1 MENLKDYITQ
11 KTSAAA
17 ETLPV
22 MASLSTQTKNDVLMA
37 MADAL
42 DANVAAILKANNRDL
57 STHADIAPA
66 LRRRLE
72 LDEAKVKGIA
82 QALRDIAALPD
93 PIGSIE
99 KLGKR
104 PLGFE
109 LQRMRVPIGV
119 IGVIFESR
127 PNVVV
132 EIAGLVLKS
141 GNACVLR
148 GGKEALETNKAIVSV
163 LRGTI
168 VSTHVP
174 VDYLQFI
181 DITDHEAVKI
191 LCEDREHVQL
201 MIPRG
206 GSKLIETVRE
216 HARMPVL
223 SHNKGICHVYIDD
236 AADEAMALKIA
247 VNAKVQNPSVCNAAE
262 TILVA
267 ELITPTLLPKLV
279 EKLKEWNVEVRGCE
293 RTRAIVAD
301 VVPATEQD
309 WSTEYLDLIV
319 SIKVVNNLDEAIAHI
334 RKYSTNHSDAIV
346 TDNKEHAQ
354 MFVRAV
360 DSACVLVNASTR
372 LVDGG
377 VFGLGAEVGIST
389 DRTYD
394 RGPMGVEALTVRKY
408 VVLGSGQ
415 VRE

>member
-1 MENLKDYITQ
+1 MDLQNYITE
-11 KTSAAA
+11 KTSVAQS
-17 ETLPV
+17 TLTV
-22 MASLSTQTKNDVLMA
+22 MASLSTDVKNAALMA

-42 DANVAAILKANNRDL
+42 DANVAVVLDANKRDL
-57 STHADIAPA
+57 EAHAGVPGAM
-66 LRRRLE
+66 RRRLE
-72 LDEAKVKGIA
+72 LDEQKVKSIA
-82 QALRDIAALPD
+82 QALRDISALPD
-93 PIGSIE
+93 PVGAIE
-99 KLGKR
+99 SLGKR

-148 GGKEALETNKAIVSV
+148 GGKEALETNKAIVKILHDALAATS
-163 LRGTI
+163 I
-168 VSTHVP
+168 P
-174 VDYLQFI
+174 PAYLQFI

-206 GSKLIETVRE
+206 GNKLIETVRE
-216 HARMPVL
+216 HAKMPVL

-236 AADEAMALKIA
+236 AADDAMALKIA
-247 VNAKVQNPSVCNAAE
+247 VNAKAQNPSVCNAAE
-262 TILVA
+262 TILIA
-267 ELITPTLLPKLV
+267 EAKAQLLPELIKQLHAN
-279 EKLKEWNVEVRGCE
+279 NVEVRGCG

-301 VVPATEQD
+301 VIAATEAD

-319 SIKVVNNLDEAIAHI
+319 SIKVVKDIDEAIEHI

-346 TDNKEHAQ
+346 TNNKEHANK
-354 MFVRAV
+354 FVRAV
-360 DSACVLVNASTR
+360 DSAAVLVNASTR

-408 VVLGSGQ
+408 VVLGNGQ
-415 VRE
+415 IRE

>member
-1 MENLKDYITQ
+1 MDLEKYIKE
-11 KTSAAA
+11 KTSAAQA
-17 ETLPV
+17 TLLV
-22 MASLSTQTKNDVLMA
+22 MAVLSTEIKNQALLII
-37 MADAL
+37 ADAL
-42 DANVAAILKANNRDL
+42 DANTQKILEANQRDL
-57 STHADIAPA
+57 TQYSDVAPA
-66 LRRRLE
+66 LRKRLG
-72 LDEAKVKGIA
+72 LDEHKVASIA

-93 PIGSIE
+93 PVGSVE
-99 KLGKR
+99 SMGER

-109 LQRMRVPIGV
+109 LERMRVPIGV

-148 GGKEALETNKAIVSV
+148 GGKEALETNK
-163 LRGTI
+163 TI
-168 VSTHVP
+168 VEILKTALGSTDVP
-174 VDYLQFI
+174 SEYLQFI
-181 DITDHEAVKI
+181 DITDHEAVNI

-216 HARMPVL
+216 HAKMPVL

-236 AADEAMALKIA
+236 AADEMMALKIA

-267 ELITPTLLPKLV
+267 ESKTQLLSELITQLR
-279 EKLKEWNVEVRGCE
+279 EKNVEVRGCE
-293 RTRAIVAD
+293 KTRAIVTD
-301 VVPATEQD
+301 VIPASEED

-319 SIKVVNNLDEAIAHI
+319 SIKVVKDINEAIAHI
-334 RKYSTNHSDAIV
+334 QKYSTNHSDAIV
-346 TDNKEHAQ
+346 TNNTGHAEQ
-354 MFVRAV
+354 FVRSV

-408 VVLGSGQ
+408 VVRGSGQ

>member
-1 MENLKDYITQ
+1 MNLQKYITE
-11 KTSAAA
+11 KTSAAQS
-17 ETLPV
+17 TLSV
-22 MASLSTQTKNDVLMA
+22 MASLSTEVKNQALMA
-37 MADAL
+37 LADAL
-42 DANVAAILKANNRDL
+42 DKNVKKILEANGRDL
-57 STHADIAPA
+57 KRYSDIALA
-66 LRRRLE
+66 VRRRLE
-72 LDEAKVKGIA
+72 LDEQKVKSIA

-93 PIGSIE
+93 PVGRIE
-99 KLGKR
+99 SLGNR
-104 PLGFE
+104 PNGME

-148 GGKEALETNKAIVSV
+148 GGKEASETNKAIVELLHSSLAQTSV
-163 LRGTI
+163 P
-168 VSTHVP
+168 SE
-174 VDYLQFI
+174 YLQFI
-181 DITDHEAVKI
+181 DITDHDAVKV
-191 LCEDREHVQL
+191 LCDDRDHVQL

-206 GSKLIETVRE
+206 GSKLIDAVRE
-216 HARMPVL
+216 YAKMPVL

-236 AADEAMALKIA
+236 GADEQMALKIA

-267 ELITPTLLPKLV
+267 ESIAPMLLPKLIAQLRS
-279 EKLKEWNVEVRGCE
+279 KGVEVRGCE
-293 RTRAIVAD
+293 KTHAIVTD
-301 VVPATEQD
+301 VVPATEED

-319 SIKVVNNLDEAIAHI
+319 SIKVVKNINEAIAHI
-334 RKYSTNHSDAIV
+334 EKYSTNHSDAIV
-346 TDNKEHAQ
+346 TNNKEHAEK
-354 MFVRAV
+354 FVRAV
-360 DSACVLVNASTR
+360 DSAAVLVNASTR

-408 VVLGSGQ
+408 VVRGDGQ

>member
-1 MENLKDYITQ
+1 MQDLKQYIEE
-11 KTSAAA
+11 KTTAAKA
-17 ETLPV
+17 TLPV
-22 MASLSTQTKNDVLMA
+22 MASLSTEVKNKALLV

-42 DANVAAILKANNRDL
+42 DKNVEKILESNGRDL
-57 STHADIAPA
+57 QQYSDIAPA
-66 LRRRLE
+66 VRRRLE

-93 PIGSIE
+93 PVGSIE
-99 KLGKR
+99 SMGKR
-104 PLGFE
+104 PNGME
-109 LQRMRVPIGV
+109 LLRMRVPIGV

-148 GGKEALETNKAIVSV
+148 GGKEALETNKKIVELLHGALSQTSV
-163 LRGTI
+163 
-168 VSTHVP
+168 P
-174 VDYLQFI
+174 KEYLQFI
-181 DITDHEAVKI
+181 DITDHEAVKV

-206 GSKLIETVRE
+206 GSTLIATVRE
-216 HARMPVL
+216 FAKMPVL

-236 AADEAMALKIA
+236 GADENMALKIA

-267 ELITPTLLPKLV
+267 EAKKQLLPELITQLRAN
-279 EKLKEWNVEVRGCE
+279 NVEVRGCE
-293 RTRAIVAD
+293 QTRAMVAD
-301 VVPATEQD
+301 VIPATEED

-319 SIKVVNNLDEAIAHI
+319 SMKVVKDIDEAIVHI
-334 RKYSTNHSDAIV
+334 RKYSSNHSDAIV
-346 TDNKEHAQ
+346 TNNKERADK
-354 MFVRAV
+354 FVQSV

-408 VVLGSGQ
+408 VVRGTGQ